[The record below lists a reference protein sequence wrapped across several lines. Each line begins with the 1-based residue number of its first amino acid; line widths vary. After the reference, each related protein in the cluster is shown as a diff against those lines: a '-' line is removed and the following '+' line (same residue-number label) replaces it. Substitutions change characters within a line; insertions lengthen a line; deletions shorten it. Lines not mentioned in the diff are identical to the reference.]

1 MINDLGEDF
10 LNSIESNSIQSNNKG
25 EQENVE
31 SQDKIDKLSLE
42 QAQKNVL
49 ARKRIDELME
59 KKRLK
64 KLLDD
69 SDDW

>member
-1 MINDLGEDF
+1 MTNDLGEDF
-10 LNSIESNSIQSNNKG
+10 LNNIESNSIQLDNKD
-25 EQENVE
+25 EQEVK
-31 SQDKIDKLSLE
+31 SQAKIDNQSLK
-42 QAQKNVL
+42 QAQKNVF